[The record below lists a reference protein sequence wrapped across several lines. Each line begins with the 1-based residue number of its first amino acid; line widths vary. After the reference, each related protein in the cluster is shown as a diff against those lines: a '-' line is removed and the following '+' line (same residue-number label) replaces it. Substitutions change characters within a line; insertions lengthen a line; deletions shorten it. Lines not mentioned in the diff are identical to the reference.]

1 MDDLAA
7 RIIERAT
14 LQGVRIAIAESLT
27 GGQVSAAL
35 VDIPGA
41 SAVLRGAIVAYALE
55 VKSDLLGVDSLLV
68 HSEGAVN
75 AEVAVQMA
83 EGALERLGAEL
94 AVSTT
99 GVAGPDPDP
108 VDGQAPGVAFVAV
121 AGLGLGTLVREL
133 HLEGDRSEVRDSCTK
148 AALQGLW
155 DALGM
160 RDEL

>member
-1 MDDLAA
+1 MDDLAQ

-14 LQGVRIAIAESLT
+14 LHGVRIAVAESLT
-27 GGQVSAAL
+27 GGQVCAAL
-35 VDIPGA
+35 VDVPGA
-41 SAVLRGAIVAYALE
+41 SAVLRGGIVAYDLD
-55 VKSDLLGVDSLLV
+55 VKSELLGVDSFLV
-68 HSEGAVN
+68 HSQGAVN

-108 VDGQAPGVAFVAV
+108 VDGQSPGVAFVAV

-133 HLEGDRSEVRDSCTK
+133 HLEGDRADIRASCTQ